1 MVRTLLVGSAVALI
15 AGFGTARAE
24 PAPSCAGAPL
34 VLPQVTLP
42 PVMLPEPTPS
52 TQTPVLAPAPAAD
65 TPPTTPTP
73 KTAPAPAQTTPAT
86 PTPGAC
92 PGCPPAAPA
101 DPLTALEQKVEALSK
116 NLTVVTGD
124 EQIKLVLGGIINADF
139 YYNHARPVGP
149 GIPFFLTP
157 RSPFGFNQDTFDANA
172 RATTLFAL
180 VTGPKIGDFESGGLI
195 AVCFF
200 NDALIV
206 DRYGLLPLQA
216 YAQLKNDDWRFAAGL
231 QFDVFNP
238 LNPNTLTFAYLAGSG
253 NAGMGFPGQF
263 RVERYLH
270 PSDDSQVTLT
280 AALSEPISTTVNN
293 SLNISEDNGWPDVE
307 ARAALAL
314 GPLQGEGPLAKRPFE
329 VAVSGVIGQI
339 RTTSPT
345 QAARVVAD
353 VAGFGSDFRWAVTPS
368 FGFQGEMFVGQT
380 LGTYTGGILQNVNVV
395 TFQPIRTSGGWVEA
409 YYYLCPE
416 KLHTHVGYGIDDPL
430 DRDLAPGQPVRN
442 ETYFANLIW
451 DVTKH
456 LRLGWEVTY
465 RRTEYTLLRN
475 NDGMGFQT
483 QVQLK
488 F

>member
-1 MVRTLLVGSAVALI
+1 MVRPLIFATTVTLI
-15 AGFGTARAE
+15 ASLGTARAE
-24 PAPSCAGAPL
+24 PAPSSAGAPL

-42 PVMLPEPTPS
+42 PVMLPEPTLS
-52 TQTPVLAPAPAAD
+52 TQVPVLAPDAQPG
-65 TPPTTPTP
+65 PPTPAP
-73 KTAPAPAQTTPAT
+73 KTAPAPVQTTSPT
-86 PTPGAC
+86 PTPSAS
-92 PGCPPAAPA
+92 PECPPAAPA

-116 NLTVVTGD
+116 NLTAVTGD

-157 RSPFGFNQDTFDANA
+157 RSPFGFNTDTFDANA

-270 PSDDSQVTLT
+270 PSDDAQVTLT

-329 VAVSGVIGQI
+329 VGISGVIGQI

-368 FGFQGEMFVGQT
+368 FGFQGEVFVGQT
-380 LGTYTGGILQNVNVV
+380 LGVYTAGILQNVNLV
-395 TFQPIRTSGGWVEA
+395 TFQPIRTSGGWIEA